1 MLIDTHAHLDFPEF
15 AGDLDAVLA
24 RAAENGVGRI
34 ISISTDLEST
44 GRVLALAA
52 RYRQVCA
59 TAGIHPNHVRIDQPD
74 FLAELRQRASRPEVV
89 AIGEIGLDYH
99 YLPSRTEK
107 EDIVRSALGAT
118 SLGSVEL
125 EIQDE
130 ALKAAQAA
138 AFEQQLEL
146 AEELD
151 KPVVIHQRDAWD
163 DTLAIVRKH
172 AVRAVFHCFSGN
184 AAQAGE
190 VLDLG
195 HLVSFTGIVTF
206 KNAAEVKRT
215 AAALPLDRFMVETD
229 APFLAPV
236 PFRGKRCEPAFVRR
250 TAEAIARARGIGI
263 DRLAEQTTATAR
275 AFFGLNDSVSRG

>member
-1 MLIDTHAHLDFPEF
+1 MLVDTHAHLDFPEF

-24 RAAENGVGRI
+24 RAAENDVGRI

-52 RYRQVCA
+52 QHRQVYA
-59 TAGIHPNHVRIDQPD
+59 TTGIHPNHVQIDQPD
-74 FLAELRQRASRPEVV
+74 FLAKLRQLASRPEVV

-99 YLPSRTEK
+99 YLPSRKEK
-107 EDIVRSALGAT
+107 EDIVRSALGAA

-130 ALKAAQAA
+130 ALKAAQAV

-151 KPVVIHQRDAWD
+151 KAVVIHQRDAWD

-184 AAQAGE
+184 AAQAEE

-215 AAALPLDRFMVETD
+215 AAELPLDKFMVETD

-236 PFRGKRCEPAFVRR
+236 PFRGKRCEPAFVRC
-250 TAEAIARARGIGI
+250 TAEAIAQARGI
-263 DRLAEQTTATAR
+263 DFDQLAEQTTATAR
-275 AFFGLNDSVSRG
+275 AFFGLEGV

>member
-1 MLIDTHAHLDFPEF
+1 MLVDTHAHLDFPEF

-24 RAAENGVGRI
+24 RAAENEVGRV
-34 ISISTDLEST
+34 ISISTDLESA

-52 RYRQVCA
+52 QYPQVYA
-59 TAGIHPNHVRIDQPD
+59 TAGIHPNHVQIDQPD
-74 FLAELRQRASRPEVV
+74 FIAELRRLASRPEVV
-89 AIGEIGLDYH
+89 AIGETGLDYH

-107 EDIVRSALGAT
+107 EDIVRSALGAA

-151 KPVVIHQRDAWD
+151 KAVVIHQRDAWE
-163 DTLAIVRKH
+163 DTLAILRKH

-184 AAQAGE
+184 IAQAEE
-190 VLDLG
+190 VLDMG

-206 KNAAEVKRT
+206 RNATEVKRT
-215 AAALPLDRFMVETD
+215 AAQLPLEKFMVETD
-229 APFLAPV
+229 APFLAPA
-236 PFRGKRCEPAFVRR
+236 PFRGKRCEPAFVRH
-250 TAEAIARARGIGI
+250 TAEAIAQARGITLG
-263 DRLAEQTTATAR
+263 RLAEQTTATAR
-275 AFFGLNDSVSRG
+275 DFFGLEGL

>member
-74 FLAELRQRASRPEVV
+74 FLAELRQLASRPEVV

-107 EDIVRSALGAT
+107 EDIVRSALGAA

>member
-1 MLIDTHAHLDFPEF
+1 
-15 AGDLDAVLA
+15 
-24 RAAENGVGRI
+24 
-34 ISISTDLEST
+34 
-44 GRVLALAA
+44 
-52 RYRQVCA
+52 
-59 TAGIHPNHVRIDQPD
+59 
-74 FLAELRQRASRPEVV
+74 VV
-89 AIGEIGLDYH
+89 AIGETGLDYH
-99 YLPSRTEK
+99 YLPSRIEK

-151 KPVVIHQRDAWD
+151 KAVVIHQRDAWD
-163 DTLAIVRKH
+163 DTLAILRKY

-184 AAQAGE
+184 IAQAEE
-190 VLDLG
+190 VLDMG

-206 KNAAEVKRT
+206 KNAAEVKTT
-215 AAALPLDRFMVETD
+215 AAWLPLEKFMVETD
-229 APFLAPV
+229 APFLAPA

-250 TAEAIARARGIGI
+250 TAEAIAQTRGISL
-263 DRLAEQTTATAR
+263 DRVAEQTTATAR
-275 AFFGLNDSVSRG
+275 AFFGLEGL